1 MLPIRNS
8 SEMSQEGHGSDGDVE
23 MGLNTDQVTTE
34 VFTGRTDKTYSIEEI
49 NKICNEKAQEAKTA
63 AEKTIEMIE
72 ADRKKK
78 VEKISQLRTEL
89 TNTINDANIKINK
102 IYEDLKKI

>member
-1 MLPIRNS
+1 
-8 SEMSQEGHGSDGDVE
+8 
-23 MGLNTDQVTTE
+23 
-34 VFTGRTDKTYSIEEI
+34 
-49 NKICNEKAQEAKTA
+49 
-63 AEKTIEMIE
+63 MIE

>member
-8 SEMSQEGHGSDGDVE
+8 SEMSQEGHGSDGDVD
-23 MGLNTDQVTTE
+23 MGLNTDHVTTDA
-34 VFTGRTDKTYSIEEI
+34 FSGPKYSIEEI
-49 NKICNEKAQEAKTA
+49 NKLCNEKAQEAKTA

-78 VEKISQLRTEL
+78 VETISQLRTEL
-89 TNTINDANIKINK
+89 TNTINDANIKISK